1 MVPRQIFVAFAGA
14 PIEQEAAIAKI
25 AEGYECWNLAKF
37 GFGRF
42 VSTVQCRIPPEDRH
56 TLQNDYKRGAKQ
68 LDDPFGLNASRYKE
82 ASWGLLLPNPMEYR
96 GPTHEESLFL
106 LNLYSPHFL
115 YPVFYVSEQGIWRLA
130 PKTDFWDENERQQQ
144 NQAERFKRQEFVK
157 FYEALSTESMYA
169 GFRERDNRATHWGK
183 EDWRIFVA
191 CLLFAGLADYTS
203 KLLFTW
209 QREPADMATI
219 LEALFT
225 AGTDDNRE
233 VSYKLRKRV
242 AALLSHR
249 FQDVEQRIKRLYK
262 VRSDFVHGSFFV
274 TAEKQVRKQ
283 AGFITV
289 EGPPLKVLYEQKEMI
304 RQALAACLYINK
316 ARKTAGQE
324 FYRFGSIINILE
336 CSIIDVDLRKLVEN
350 QADAILGLMDLKNAF

>member
-1 MVPRQIFVAFAGA
+1 
-14 PIEQEAAIAKI
+14 
-25 AEGYECWNLAKF
+25 
-37 GFGRF
+37 
-42 VSTVQCRIPPEDRH
+42 
-56 TLQNDYKRGAKQ
+56 
-68 LDDPFGLNASRYKE
+68 
-82 ASWGLLLPNPMEYR
+82 
-96 GPTHEESLFL
+96 
-106 LNLYSPHFL
+106 
-115 YPVFYVSEQGIWRLA
+115 
-130 PKTDFWDENERQQQ
+130 
-144 NQAERFKRQEFVK
+144 
-157 FYEALSTESMYA
+157 
-169 GFRERDNRATHWGK
+169 
-183 EDWRIFVA
+183 
-191 CLLFAGLADYTS
+191 
-203 KLLFTW
+203 
-209 QREPADMATI
+209 MATI